1 MWNYDRVLETGD
13 LRYLLKLEDYD
24 ELPRIWVIPQ
34 RWEEIQQQVFDRI
47 GMTDTAR
54 EGFDK
59 LRRKI
64 QLDLKELSMDED
76 DPKLSITRT
85 RKKQTEQEEPITQQD
100 LYDQVAMLRAFFHV
114 DFDVKK
120 MSVIEYYK
128 QIQLY
133 ERHSR
138 EASERLS
145 NR

>member
-24 ELPRIWVIPQ
+24 ELPRIWVTPQ